1 MGNPEFFESYGM
13 FLEKVGAPVRGPV
26 IFNGQVIS
34 YDKDAS
40 ALFPPPAVL
49 HVFRSK
55 PGHLGI
61 DYIGRDVYFSGNR
74 NIDEAF
80 REQLRS
86 KKVEDYPISLDK
98 MFARNENVLRLS
110 GAPIFGPVE
119 VDGEIIYTKEAVSEY
134 GDVWDHLNAIHQ
146 FVTDKDFDFH
156 YIGSYPRRRGDKFY
170 IDMRNKVGE
179 IVIHR
184 DVANITD
191 KNRMSITREIRS
203 VGRQNFEFA
212 SDEYITSVDKFAS
225 DEPRQ
230 PATLYNKLE
239 EKPVAERVVAVYH
252 NYGTKVELVERIF
265 DEKIADQYF
274 KAVQKFYDV
283 LREESDIR
291 QTLTDGIAVSF
302 QQAYDSWKANNP
314 GEQVTPP
321 DIWQMSNRAANNF
334 INELIKK
341 P

>member
-1 MGNPEFFESYGM
+1 MENPEFFESYGM

-40 ALFPPPAVL
+40 ALLPPPAVL

-86 KKVEDYPISLDK
+86 KKVEDYPIPIDK
-98 MFARNENVLRLS
+98 MFARNENVLRVS

-184 DVANITD
+184 NVANI
-191 KNRMSITREIRS
+191 
-203 VGRQNFEFA
+203 A
-212 SDEYITSVDKFAS
+212 DKFAP
-225 DEPRQ
+225 DEPKKL
-230 PATLYNKLE
+230 ATLYNKLE
-239 EKPVAERVVAVYH
+239 EKPVAERVLAVYKS
-252 NYGTKVELVERIF
+252 GETKVELVERILDVGNPIDPF
-265 DEKIADQYF
+265 KIADF
-274 KAVQKFYDV
+274 FYGH
-283 LREESDIR
+283 LSSDEDFR
-291 QTLTDGIAVSF
+291 QMFQDGIAVSF

-314 GEQVTPP
+314 GEQVNSH
-321 DIWQMSNRAANNF
+321 DVWQMSNRAANNF